1 MIWLGVLLLVIYL
14 QAIVMASLEYRHPAK
29 AVAWLLVLF
38 IFPIVGFIMYYFI
51 SRRFSHRR
59 HLPVRG
65 TSHLEAAAYEG
76 ITGTE
81 EPASGAAG
89 NLEGNI
95 KDKDGCYLEHGGT
108 ANRKPAAAGDQQLDR
123 LLRSVPG
130 PGMTCHNEVTV
141 LTNAEE
147 AYKAILEAIGMA
159 EDHIHLDYYT
169 IRNDGIGRR
178 FKEALIAKAR
188 QGIEVR
194 VIYDGIGSYEL
205 DEAYLGELRAAGVE
219 TKCFLPALIAFLDK
233 RINYRNHRKIVVV
246 DGKVGFLGGIN
257 IGDEY
262 LGGNPKLGFWRDTH
276 LRISGEAV
284 LSLQGTFLKD
294 WEYVSG
300 IRIKDERYFPPQSS
314 ESGQRVQIVSG
325 GPDAE
330 EDSILAVTF
339 AAIGGAKERIYIA
352 TPYFIPNAGIIQ
364 ALKVAALSGVD
375 VRIILPGIPDT
386 RIVYWASLSYA
397 KELLG
402 AGVKFY
408 QYQKGFMHA
417 KVILVDD
424 RLASVG
430 TANMDLRSFYK
441 NFELNAIIF
450 DRSTVHRLERDFLQD
465 LKDSKEL
472 RPEHYAR
479 RFGLHS
485 FKEILARLL
494 SPLF

>member
-1 MIWLGVLLLVIYL
+1 M
-14 QAIVMASLEYRHPAK
+14 
-29 AVAWLLVLF
+29 
-38 IFPIVGFIMYYFI
+38 
-51 SRRFSHRR
+51 
-59 HLPVRG
+59 
-65 TSHLEAAAYEG
+65 
-76 ITGTE
+76 
-81 EPASGAAG
+81 
-89 NLEGNI
+89 
-95 KDKDGCYLEHGGT
+95 
-108 ANRKPAAAGDQQLDR
+108 
-123 LLRSVPG
+123 
-130 PGMTCHNEVTV
+130 
-141 LTNAEE
+141 
-147 AYKAILEAIGMA
+147 
-159 EDHIHLDYYT
+159 
-169 IRNDGIGRR
+169 
-178 FKEALIAKAR
+178 
-188 QGIEVR
+188 
-194 VIYDGIGSYEL
+194 
-205 DEAYLGELRAAGVE
+205 
-219 TKCFLPALIAFLDK
+219 
-233 RINYRNHRKIVVV
+233 
-246 DGKVGFLGGIN
+246 
-257 IGDEY
+257 
-262 LGGNPKLGFWRDTH
+262 
-276 LRISGEAV
+276 
-284 LSLQGTFLKD
+284 
-294 WEYVSG
+294 
-300 IRIKDERYFPPQSS
+300 
-314 ESGQRVQIVSG
+314 QIVSG